1 MSLWLLVVLL
11 VTMLTPSFSFAA
23 QAIGE
28 SNKVVEVKQDVKESK
43 DSNNV
48 YKVDFAKLGIPK
60 SAKKEVIRD
69 ITPRLLGKHRQ
80 PMATMFSMRMDRSV
94 SPFDEVNPDK
104 DYMDPDLLN
113 LKLPLELTVSS
124 EIVDNQKTLKDLI
137 GQNKTIKVVIKQMYR
152 GKLIETYTS
161 QEFNAD
167 GKITNFT
174 NSKGQPATKVPV
186 YNEKTG
192 YLYDYV
198 IETQKDAAF
207 NIHFLIEASFNGMD
221 LKGLH
226 FTYRITHLANSEIK
240 VEVKEKNSDGQ
251 LVDYDRNKLD
261 KTEVVKAKFKC
272 GRQLG
277 FDLPLFGT
285 KKSDGSFSVKNPK
298 TGNDYTTVLREDWG
312 DQKLLDL
319 DQLQAGTNDFGIIAD
334 TASSWDTDGSIKLK
348 LADGTYAPFK
358 VTTTYDEMTGGVVTF
373 TRLSKVIKINEGE
386 TVPKTHNKL
395 VFQAGENGNLKD
407 GDKSVK
413 TVTFAVYKGM
423 TWAQA
428 KADPEIKLYIPT
440 TQPATNY
447 KFDKWY
453 KFENNAV
460 DKTKAGLPE
469 DTAKVEAA
477 TYQAEFIGK
486 DGVVDVTPKTT
497 GGQPDPNGTPKL
509 PEKDNPNFD
518 PTKPENDTDNKKKVP
533 DTDYVIVNLKSG
545 EHGTLNK
552 DKDAIKSYAVLKTM
566 TWDAAEKINGAGKTK
581 LVVPQG
587 NPDPNYEVDKWN
599 PALPT
604 DKTQTFAAIFGS
616 DTTKTYVLE
625 FKYKKT
631 VVDVTPA
638 PGKDPKLPEKDN
650 PNYDPD
656 KPEDN
661 NTNPKKIPDED
672 YVIVNF
678 KSGENGTLNS
688 NKDTIK
694 SFAILKTKT
703 WKEAE
708 AANDDVKF
716 RVPNGNPATDYEN
729 DKWTPA
735 IPKDTEKEQTL
746 AVIVGDNKESKDYTL
761 SFKKKDKVKEV
772 TPKKPGEEPKLP
784 EKDNPNH
791 NPDGPDDNTNPK
803 KIPDTDYTIIDFKT
817 DGNGYLDAKN
827 TERKSFAVLKT
838 STWASAQEDPTGTT
852 AGTAVVKLIVPSTD
866 ANVQMKLTP
875 KTDYDFEKWEPA
887 LPQNET
893 LISAI
898 TGVTDNKIT
907 FVAKFKKRGDL
918 VTPTISQDVQDF
930 DGTNEKKVIKVN
942 FTNPTEGSKA
952 QLVKVVG
959 GTETPIGDVFD
970 PSNGDSFK
978 EIIETEGNANRLVDG
993 DKVKIKVTKDGSSPK
1008 YSDELVL
1015 DLAAPKFSD
1024 LKVERTADLKVKITG
1039 KVTDAKHDVSWVKCG
1054 NAKGKLTPVT
1064 AGDNKVQTFEIIV
1077 LVKEGQNKYQLV
1089 AKDVL
1094 ANKSKDDDQ
1103 NNQVED
1109 TTDPKIVPKGQY
1121 VELRQP
1127 YEGQTKLVV
1136 LGDAGNKVV
1145 AYKYDQGKRV
1155 LLGKTEIGTNK
1166 KRGTITVT
1174 ALTKW
1179 ERVYV
1184 VVLDKNNE
1192 AAYDTLSNDSLDTMD
1207 FGINPPTSMRVWSQD
1222 PSEEMPTENPVNPAG
1237 TGVAGGASTQV

>member
-28 SNKVVEVKQDVKESK
+28 SNKVVEVKQDAKESK

-48 YKVDFAKLGIPK
+48 YKVDFSKLGIPK

-69 ITPRLLGKHRQ
+69 ITPRLLRTGRQ
-80 PMATMFSMRMDRSV
+80 PMATMFMMKMDRSV

-113 LKLPLELTVSS
+113 LKLPLELTVNS
-124 EIVDNQKTLKDLI
+124 EIVDSQKTLKDLI
-137 GQNKTIKVVIKQMYR
+137 DQNKKLKVVIKQMYR

-174 NSKGQPATKVPV
+174 DSKGQPATKVPV

-207 NIHFLIEASFNGMD
+207 NIHFLIEASFNSMD

-373 TRLSKVIKINEGE
+373 TRLSKVIKINEGDPI
-386 TVPKTHNKL
+386 PKTHNKL

-428 KADPEIKLYIPT
+428 KADSEIKLYIPT

-447 KFDKWY
+447 KFDDWY
-453 KFENNAV
+453 KFDKNAV
-460 DKTKAGLPE
+460 DKNAKGLPKDSTE
-469 DTAKVEAA
+469 VEEA

-486 DGVVDVTPKTT
+486 DGVVDVTPKTP
-497 GGQPDPNGTPKL
+497 GVEPNL

-518 PTKPENDTDNKKKVP
+518 PTKKEDENNKKKVQ
-533 DTDYVIVNLKSG
+533 DDDYVIVNFKSG
-545 EHGTLNK
+545 DNGSLDGGN
-552 DKDAIKSYAVLKTM
+552 KSYAVLKTM
-566 TWDAAEKINGAGKTK
+566 TWDAAEKISEAGKTK
-581 LVVPQG
+581 LVVPLG
-587 NPDPNYEVDKWN
+587 NPDLNYQVDKWD

-604 DKTQTFAAIFGS
+604 DKGQTFATIFGS
-616 DTTKTYVLE
+616 ETTKTYVLK
-625 FKYKKT
+625 FKTKPT
-631 VVDVTPA
+631 VVDVTPKT
-638 PGKDPKLPEKDN
+638 PGTDPVL
-650 PNYDPD
+650 
-656 KPEDN
+656 
-661 NTNPKKIPDED
+661 PKKPDPSNPGHTTNED
-672 YVIVNF
+672 DTDYTLIIF
-678 KSGENGTLNS
+678 KAGDNGALDGSGA
-688 NKDTIK
+688 KIK
-694 SFAILKTKT
+694 AYAVLKTKT
-703 WKEAE
+703 WNEAE
-708 AANDDVKF
+708 SDATKKLV
-716 RVPNGNPATDYEN
+716 VPTPVPSASFEV
-729 DKWTPA
+729 DKWDPA
-735 IPKDTEKEQTL
+735 LPTTEEKAKTLKD
-746 AVIVGDNKESKDYTL
+746 IVGESQNSKTYTVTFKGKKPVVDVTPTDPEKDPEL
-761 SFKKKDKVKEV
+761 
-772 TPKKPGEEPKLP
+772 PKKPDPN
-784 EKDNPNH
+784 NP
-791 NPDGPDDNTNPK
+791 GKTTNEV
-803 KIPDTDYTIIDFKT
+803 DTDYTIIDFKT
-817 DGNGYLDAKN
+817 DGNGYLDANQTK
-827 TERKSFAVLKT
+827 RKSFAVLKT
-838 STWASAQEDPTGTT
+838 STWASAQADPTGTPV
-852 AGTAVVKLIVPSTD
+852 GTAAVKLIVPSTAD
-866 ANVQMKLTP
+866 GATMKLTP
-875 KTDYDFEKWEPA
+875 KTDYDFEKWEPT
-887 LPQNET
+887 LPQNDT

-907 FVAKFKKRGDL
+907 FVAKFTKRGDL

-942 FTNPTEGSKA
+942 FNNPTEGSKA
-952 QLVKVVG
+952 QLVKIG
-959 GTETPIGDVFD
+959 SDGSETPIGDPFN
-970 PSNGDSFK
+970 PTNGDSFRD
-978 EIIETEGNANRLVDG
+978 IIETVGDPNRLVDG
-993 DKVKIKVTKDGSSPK
+993 DKVKVKVTKDGSSPK

-1015 DLAAPKFSD
+1015 DLAAPVFSD

-1054 NAKGKLTPVT
+1054 NARGKLTPVT
-1064 AGDNKVQTFEIIV
+1064 AGDNKVQTFEITV
-1077 LVKEGQNKYQLV
+1077 LVKDGQNKYQLV

-1094 ANKSKDDDQ
+1094 ANKSKDDDKS
-1103 NNQVED
+1103 NQIED
-1109 TTDPKIVPKGQY
+1109 TTDPKNVPKGQY

-1127 YEGQTKLVV
+1127 YEDQTKLVV

-1155 LLGKTEIGTNK
+1155 LLGKTTITNR
-1166 KRGTITVT
+1166 RGIITVT

-1184 VVLDKNNE
+1184 VVLDKKNE

-1222 PSEEMPTENPVNPAG
+1222 PSEEMPSENPVNPAG